1 MKGKNSPW
9 ILEKVTTTSKTG
21 SQSASTAIDM
31 DIWQRNSGR
40 RKKRKPGNVS
50 NMIEKNIS
58 PKITKKED

>member
-1 MKGKNSPW
+1 MEGKNSPW
-9 ILEKVTTTSKTG
+9 ILEKVTTTSNTE

-31 DIWQRNSGR
+31 DIWQRNAGR

-58 PKITKKED
+58 SKITKKED

>member
-1 MKGKNSPW
+1 MEGKNSPW
-9 ILEKVTTTSKTG
+9 ILEKVTTTSNTE

-31 DIWQRNSGR
+31 DIWQRNAGR